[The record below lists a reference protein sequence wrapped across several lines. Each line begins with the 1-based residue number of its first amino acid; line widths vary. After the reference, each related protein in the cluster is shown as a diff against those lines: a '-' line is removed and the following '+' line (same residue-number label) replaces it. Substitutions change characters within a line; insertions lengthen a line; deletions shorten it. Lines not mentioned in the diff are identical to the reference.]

1 MQNWPPNLET
11 MKTFPSRYFKA
22 HIAYFIFFLDYLESI
37 LIYAYFTILVSF
49 LYTIQPIIHTTEVQG
64 SDDPQEGR
72 QEEETQ
78 EESSRLPPAD
88 DEAED
93 PDRIVSI
100 NFINIRGNGRKL
112 MSIYLGN

>member
-1 MQNWPPNLET
+1 MLLS
-11 MKTFPSRYFKA
+11 KVK
-22 HIAYFIFFLDYLESI
+22 SI
-37 LIYAYFTILVSF
+37 LYYAYFTILVSF
-49 LYTIQPIIHTTEVQG
+49 LYTMQTIIHTTEVRG

-78 EESSRLPPAD
+78 EETSRLPPAD

-100 NFINIRGNGRKL
+100 NLIYIRGMGEGKITWKL
-112 MSIYLGN
+112 FSIYLGN